1 MTAPPDQSLLPAFSR
16 GLGVRLEE
24 ARPDLVVGVLDA
36 GNQHGN
42 RNGVMHGGAILAFA
56 DTLGG
61 VAAALNLAEGEATT
75 TLESKSNFLRA
86 IPLGSRITGRCEP
99 LHRGRTTTVWQTTV
113 IRQDGKPAAIVTQ
126 TQLTLRWRHG
136 EG

>member
-1 MTAPPDQSLLPAFSR
+1 MTNLPDQSLLPAFSR
-16 GLGVRLEE
+16 GLGVRLEQT
-24 ARPDLVVGVLDA
+24 RPDLVVGVLDA
-36 GNQHGN
+36 GPGHGN

-61 VAAALNLAEGEATT
+61 VAAALNLRQGEATT
-75 TLESKSNFLRA
+75 TLESKANFLRA

-99 LHRGRTTTVWQTTV
+99 LHRGRKTTVWQTTV
-113 IRQDGKPAAIVTQ
+113 FRQDGKPAAIVTQ
-126 TQLTLRWRHG
+126 TQLTLIWRPG